1 MGLTGVDPLVPSRR
15 WRRRRLEPVQVICGT
30 RFSQACSCALPI
42 CVGSGAVGGLATA
55 STALFAL
62 RLISSAVAVQSA
74 PRPLLR
80 EVSWWRRRVLFVLFL
95 WDFGR
100 TRQFSL
106 SLAVPLP
113 FRYHGGYDFYPP
125 YLSRYLLRLSVTPHF
140 ILYSGQVWP
149 PNPRSVAGLADLG
162 FLFML
167 PPTPRES
174 SSGVRIG
181 CTPLSVVTGPA

>member
-1 MGLTGVDPLVPSRR
+1 MRSSCGPDGRRPARPESQVAAAASGACASDLRHAFLPS
-15 WRRRRLEPVQVICGT
+15 L
-30 RFSQACSCALPI
+30 
-42 CVGSGAVGGLATA
+42 GAVGGLATA

-125 YLSRYLLRLSVTPHF
+125 YLSRYLLRLSVTPP
-140 ILYSGQVWP
+140 LYPLFRSSLAPQSSFGGWFGR
-149 PNPRSVAGLADLG
+149 PRFPFHASTDS
-162 FLFML
+162 
-167 PPTPRES
+167 P
-174 SSGVRIG
+174 
-181 CTPLSVVTGPA
+181 